1 MPGFRDTVLDCG
13 QSPRGAQMQC
23 SDPRQAGHRT
33 RARDIMSLGDG
44 RSGRQDESMVSGS
57 GQYAPMPGAFEED
70 GVDAVFGAADEP
82 VGH

>member
-1 MPGFRDTVLDCG
+1 
-13 QSPRGAQMQC
+13 
-23 SDPRQAGHRT
+23 
-33 RARDIMSLGDG
+33 MSLGDG